1 MGVFWETQSMS
12 SAGNG
17 VSVTNLSCKNILI
30 DAISECSIK
39 ALQATVRV
47 NIRQHIQILYTL
59 HYWFGVWFRCRERW
73 PWHFS
78 SVAVRFFLCKYS
90 NRKISY
96 LTCLLSVCFPPK
108 PTKLNR
114 RSRQRNY
121 DWLVYVNRL
130 RSGNHPSTFFWHR
143 EELIAPQSYR
153 QSWVRQCSARWP
165 SDVYNKALRTFQSQ

>member
-1 MGVFWETQSMS
+1 MS
-12 SAGNG
+12 STGNG

-30 DAISECSIK
+30 DAISEWSIK

-47 NIRQHIQILYTL
+47 NIRQHIQIFYTL

-78 SVAVRFFLCKYS
+78 SVAVRFFLCKDS

-108 PTKLNR
+108 PKKLNR

-121 DWLVYVNRL
+121 DCLVYVNKL
-130 RSGNHPSTFFWHR
+130 RSGNHHGTEKSSLPCTVTGS
-143 EELIAPQSYR
+143 LGSDNALPGDR
-153 QSWVRQCSARWP
+153 QTCTTRRLEAFI
-165 SDVYNKALRTFQSQ
+165 TFQS